1 MLYPKKNEITATE
14 THDFMFVRSERR
26 MLKIDFSAIVYVE
39 SYSDYIKIHLI
50 DKTIVTRETISAI
63 QAKLP
68 SKDFL
73 RIHRSY
79 IISLKNIS
87 SFTNEEIIL
96 LKKSLPI
103 GRSYKKEVLLI
114 LEKY

>member
-1 MLYPKKNEITATE
+1 
-14 THDFMFVRSERR
+14 